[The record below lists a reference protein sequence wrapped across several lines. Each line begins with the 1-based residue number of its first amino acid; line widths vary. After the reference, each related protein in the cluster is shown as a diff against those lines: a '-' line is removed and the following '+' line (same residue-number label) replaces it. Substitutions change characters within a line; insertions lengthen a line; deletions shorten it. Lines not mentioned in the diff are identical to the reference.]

1 MQSTHSRIAVIGLST
16 LAAAALLAA
25 CDRAGEPRS
34 AGQTGDSSVV
44 AQTERKIDQASD
56 KIAGMG
62 KDMAI
67 TAEVKAQLAK
77 DEKLSAMSI
86 NVDTAGGQVTL
97 RGTAPDAAARE
108 HATALARSISGVT
121 GVDNQL
127 TVQ

>member
-1 MQSTHSRIAVIGLST
+1 MQSTHSRIAAIGLST
-16 LAAAALLAA
+16 LAATALLAA

-34 AGQTGDSSVV
+34 AGQSVDSVL
-44 AQTERKIDQASD
+44 AQTERKIDKAADKTAS
-56 KIAGMG
+56 MG

-67 TAEVKAQLAK
+67 TAELKAQLAK

-86 NVDTAGGQVTL
+86 NVDTNGGQVTL
-97 RGTAPDAAARE
+97 RGTAPDPAARE
-108 HATALARSISGVT
+108 RATAMARGISGVT

>member
-34 AGQTGDSSVV
+34 AGQTSDGVV
-44 AQTERKIDQASD
+44 AQTERKIDKAADKAAS
-56 KIAGMG
+56 MG
-62 KDMAI
+62 KDFAI

-86 NVDTAGGQVTL
+86 NVDTDGGQVTL
-97 RGTAPDAAARE
+97 RGTAPDATARE